1 VTHGRVVLDTNV
13 VVSALL
19 FTSGRLAWL
28 RHAWQRE
35 RLTPLACAETVAELV
50 RVLGYPKLR
59 LDETEVGDLLADLLP
74 FAELTSLPEPWP
86 AIPECRD
93 PQDRMFLALAIA
105 ADADALVTGDADLL
119 VLERGGSIP
128 ILTPEAFRQPT
139 LGGDDPAR

>member
-35 RLTPLACAETVAELV
+35 ALIPLVCSETVAELV
-50 RVLGYPKLR
+50 RVLGYPKLH
-59 LDETEVGDLLADLLP
+59 LDADEVGDLLADFLS
-74 FAELTSLPEPWP
+74 FAEIVELPDPWP
-86 AIPECRD
+86 EVPECRD
-93 PQDRMFLALAIA
+93 PHDRVFLALALVGH
-105 ADADALVTGDADLL
+105 ADALVTGDGDLL
-119 VLERGGSIP
+119 AIGRLGSIP